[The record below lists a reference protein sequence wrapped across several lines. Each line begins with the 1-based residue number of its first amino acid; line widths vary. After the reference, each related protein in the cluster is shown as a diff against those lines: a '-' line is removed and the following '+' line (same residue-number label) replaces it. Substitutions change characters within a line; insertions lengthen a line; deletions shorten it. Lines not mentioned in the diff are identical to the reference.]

1 MASYRYTLYGKKK
14 HTCPSCG
21 KKTFNRSLDT
31 QTGNFL
37 PDHYGKCERI
47 HSCGYEL
54 NPYKD
59 GYHKE
64 QNSSFLPSQPVRR
77 EPSYVPESV
86 IKSYRQRN
94 DNFYAFLTNHYG
106 EKACQSLQNY
116 RVGTADHYG
125 YERGTIFWQ
134 IDRDGNIRAGKVM
147 VYDPKTGKRIKNRQ
161 NWVHKLHPDLKATEF
176 NLSQC
181 LFGTHLLALPEN
193 EGKTVAIVES
203 EKTAIIA
210 SLHFPE
216 YLWLATGSLHNL
228 KAESLQPL
236 AGRKVIL
243 VPDTSLPNRQGQTA
257 FDLWNEKAHHIRL
270 TAKIDL
276 SVSDILERI
285 ATDTEREAGYDLA
298 DYLLHRPEK
307 IAGIPFIKDVD
318 SRYLSQRPELFE
330 QVNKAGCKVGIPA
343 RTGAGKTAFAVQ
355 YGKRYITENDNAT
368 AIIAVPTRA
377 IAQQI
382 AEKYNIPL
390 FLGKAGI
397 GKDDIMITLF
407 GNRICVTT
415 YQYCARL
422 LPYLKERNANV
433 LTIIDE
439 AHQLA
444 TKDFDKPGRDAVN
457 NLAEFSS
464 KVLYLSGTFT
474 PRFKELFQCTILAV
488 ETPVR
493 TKFDVK
499 YAITQGRNER
509 ETLTVANCLTNIK
522 ENLISLVYYNSI
534 KSLVRIESA
543 LIHSGLSPSEILTIT
558 SESESDA
565 YNKLITTEQIP
576 AGVKVVLTTAKLC
589 EGVNILNDNVHL
601 IFVENQTENFQPES
615 MVQIAS
621 RFRSVDL
628 LPVTILGRHR
638 DKDKPISAAALAEHE
653 KRLTARWLQDLTRLT
668 QYNTD
673 KEQGLPSSFERS
685 VMNRYQFTERGIEI
699 RKSALAGEIK
709 EKHHSTLTVEMGLA
723 YLDKQFNCIANI
735 DTMRKELSKEE
746 RQQIAKGLQ
755 ANSSKD
761 TAILEAIA
769 FVANGLTHSLE
780 REYIFTYAVNL
791 DLSLLN
797 RINDIYSSFD
807 RMRYYILKND
817 AGYLAFVQAHSEALT
832 LASVKIRVEDFLTY
846 LYYMD
851 EADASKLVQTVTD
864 ATQRRDLKDELS
876 FAYHLTYQPQSPNG
890 LRQVGRDVIR
900 EYIKEAEKF
909 VGKEVTQNELI
920 QHLLNKFNKETGAI
934 QSKRKLLRLLK
945 CAFQTKIQR
954 RRKAKNQRVDY
965 ITLKERKT
973 LDMILSMYN
982 VSQKPLLSVLNN
994 SSLDGLVGHLCDTVY
1009 ESNDLKPPIMIP
1021 TVLISENKEQK
1032 LEIDSPF

>member
-1 MASYRYTLYGKKK
+1 MTIYRYTLYGKKK

-21 KKTFNRSLDT
+21 KKTFNRTLDT
-31 QTGNFL
+31 LTGDFL
-37 PDHYGKCERI
+37 PDQYGKCERI

-59 GYHKE
+59 GYTKG
-64 QNSSFLPSQPVRR
+64 QSSSFLPSQPVKR

-86 IKSYRQRN
+86 IKSYGQGN
-94 DNFYAFLTNHYG
+94 DYFYAFLTNRYG
-106 EKACQSLQNY
+106 EKASQSLQNY
-116 RVGTADHYG
+116 RVGTSNHYG

-134 IDRDGNIRAGKVM
+134 VDKDGNIRAGKVM

-161 NWVHKLHPDLKATEF
+161 NWVHKLHPNLKKTEF

-193 EGKTVAIVES
+193 QAKTVCIVES

-210 SLHFPE
+210 SIHFPE

-236 AGRKVIL
+236 AKRKVIL

-285 ATDTEREAGYDLA
+285 ANDTERALGYDLA

-318 SRYLSQRPELFE
+318 TRYLSDRPELFE

-343 RTGAGKTAFAVQ
+343 RTGAGKTAFAVE
-355 YGKRYITENDNAT
+355 YGKRYINQNDNAT

-382 AEKYNIPL
+382 AEKYNLPI

-397 GKDDIMITLF
+397 NNEDIMITLF

-499 YAITQGRNER
+499 YAITQGRIER

-534 KSLVRIESA
+534 KSLARIESA
-543 LIHSGLSPSEILTIT
+543 LMDSGLSQDQILTIT
-558 SESESDA
+558 SETESDA

-576 AGVKVVLTTAKLC
+576 EGVKVVLTTAKLC

-628 LPVTILGRHR
+628 LPLTILGRHR
-638 DKDKPISAAALAEHE
+638 DKDKPISDGELAEYE

-673 KEQGLPSSFERS
+673 KEQGLATSFERS
-685 VMNRYQFTERGIEI
+685 VMNRYQFTESGIEI

-723 YLDKQFNCIANI
+723 YLDKQFNCIANM

-746 RQQIAKGLQ
+746 RQRIAKGLRS
-755 ANSSKD
+755 NSSKD
-761 TAILEAIA
+761 AAILEAIA
-769 FVANGLTHSLE
+769 FVANSLTDPIE

-791 DLSLLN
+791 EFSLLN

-817 AGYLAFVQAHSEALT
+817 AGYLAFVQAHSQALA

-846 LYYMD
+846 LHYTD
-851 EADASKLVQTVTD
+851 EAGASKLVKTVTD
-864 ATQRRDLKDELS
+864 ATQRSDLKDELS

-900 EYIKEAEKF
+900 EYIQEAEKF
-909 VGKEVTQNELI
+909 VGTEVEQNELI
-920 QHLLNKFNKETGAI
+920 RHLLNKFNQETGAI
-934 QSKRKLLRLLK
+934 QSERKLLRLLK
-945 CAFQTKIQR
+945 CAFETKTQR
-954 RRKAKNQRVDY
+954 RRKAKNQRVEY
-965 ITLKERKT
+965 FTLKRRKT
-973 LDMILSMYN
+973 LDMILSTYN
-982 VSQKPLLSVLNN
+982 VSAEAFVSILNNN
-994 SSLDGLVGHLCDTVY
+994 SSARVVGHLCGTVDASK
-1009 ESNDLKPPIMIP
+1009 ELKPPIRDVI
-1021 TVLISENKEQK
+1021 VARSENKERK
-1032 LEIDSPF
+1032 PEVDLLL